1 MLVKYKPTRRRNR
14 KPKVSK
20 AVKKYVKDATKDIGE
35 TKYNVTSNIA
45 TAYNPIRSST
55 TMELA
60 FPISQGSGINQ
71 REGLKIN
78 PTSLTF
84 NWTCYKA
91 ASADTI
97 VRFIVIRMTDAVSA
111 ITTNTLVESINDGNV
126 NYVNSFFAN
135 TKSVRHR
142 FEVLHNSIYVLDDA
156 KQNVINKS
164 ISVKVSAKP
173 ISFATSSGTGEA
185 YGQIYFAWIS
195 DNPLLT
201 APSIYYSVQARYKD
215 V

>member
-1 MLVKYKPTRRRNR
+1 MIVKYKTPRRRNR

-20 AVKKYVKDATKDIGE
+20 AVKKYVKDATKELGE
-35 TKYNVTSNIA
+35 TKYDVASNIA
-45 TAYNPIRSST
+45 TAYNPLRSST
-55 TMELA
+55 SMEIA
-60 FPISQGSGINQ
+60 FPISQGSGIDQ
-71 REGLKIN
+71 REGLKIT

-91 ASADTI
+91 TSADTL
-97 VRFIVIRMTDAVSA
+97 VRFVVIRMTDSVSA
-111 ITTNTLVESINDGNV
+111 ITTNTLFESINDGNV
-126 NYVNSFFAN
+126 NYINNFFAN

-142 FEVLHNSIYVLDDA
+142 FEVLHNSMYVLDDA
-156 KQNVINKS
+156 RQNVINKT

-185 YGQIYFAWIS
+185 YGQVYYAWLS

-201 APSIYYSVQARYKD
+201 APSIYYTVQARYKD
-215 V
+215 L